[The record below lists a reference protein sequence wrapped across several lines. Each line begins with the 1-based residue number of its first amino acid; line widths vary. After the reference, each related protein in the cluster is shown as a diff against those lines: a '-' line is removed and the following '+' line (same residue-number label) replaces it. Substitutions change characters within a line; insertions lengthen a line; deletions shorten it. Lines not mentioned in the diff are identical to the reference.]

1 MIKQMPKPDPP
12 LTPEEKVRVAQL
24 NDDQVRAID
33 EALLSNTC
41 SNWRKVAR
49 VVGTTMMGIENLG
62 GIPDLY
68 YAHRVRKL
76 VEAGR
81 LESQGN
87 LSCMGIGE
95 VRFPNDSNRILET

>member
-1 MIKQMPKPDPP
+1 MIKQITKPDPA
-12 LTPEEKVRVAQL
+12 LTPEEEARVAQL
-24 NDDQVRAID
+24 NDDQVRSID
-33 EALLSNTC
+33 EALLSNAC
-41 SNWRKVAR
+41 SNWRKIAR

-68 YAHRVRKL
+68 FAHRVRNL

-95 VRFPNDSNRILET
+95 VRLPKDSNLC